1 MNANWRNKSFWR
13 VTLTALLLG
22 LVVACNKGN
31 ENKEGAKS
39 ANPNSDHAGHNH
51 ASEAEEYTCPMHPQI
66 VQDKPGSCPICGMDL
81 VKKVRAEGD
90 SVAVD
95 ADLKALLQPT
105 NSFVVANIA
114 TVHPQQR
121 SEPVTV
127 QANGIITYDTR
138 RLYTIPARFGGRIEK
153 LYVRFNYQPIQK
165 GQKLLE
171 LYSPDIVTAQRE
183 LLYLLDADKENSPLI
198 LAARQKLRLLGLTEG
213 QLTELIRTRKASYS
227 LTVYS
232 PYDGY
237 VVEESANA
245 PSAAISAAV
254 GMASAGGGSGMNSS
268 SSMGGGATSSGMA
281 SGSDEITFAT
291 PDSPAGSGAVGASL
305 LLREGQYIQ
314 TGQTLFKVVNPTRLW
329 AEFRL
334 YARDAAG
341 IKPGD
346 ALTITFDQTG
356 QAPRPAR
363 VSFVVPFVAG
373 GNPFITLRAY
383 LPGDNT
389 VRVGQLARAD
399 IRRGA
404 TEGLWVPAAAVLD
417 LGNEQVAFV
426 QQNQEGSSGGTVFRP
441 VRVQAGAQSSGYVNV
456 LSGLTQQQT
465 IAQNAQFLIDSES
478 FVNVA
483 EASSPAAKSIK

>member
-1 MNANWRNKSFWR
+1 M
-13 VTLTALLLG
+13 VG
-22 LVVACNKGN
+22 LILSCNKGN
-31 ENKEGAKS
+31 QNKESNAP
-39 ANPNSDHAGHNH
+39 ANPNTGHTGHNH
-51 ASEAEEYTCPMHPQI
+51 ASASEEYTCPMHPQI
-66 VQDKPGSCPICGMDL
+66 VQDKPGTCPICGMDL
-81 VKKVRAEGD
+81 VKKVRADED

-95 ADLKALLQPT
+95 ADLKTLLQPT

-121 SEPVTV
+121 TEPVTV

-153 LYVRFNYQPIQK
+153 LFVRFNYQPIRK

-183 LLYLLDADKENSPLI
+183 LLYVLDADADNTPL
-198 LAARQKLRLLGLTEG
+198 LSAAKQKLKLLGLSDG
-213 QLTELIRTRKASYS
+213 QLAELIRTRKPSYS
-227 LTVYS
+227 LTVFS

-237 VVEESANA
+237 VVAESANA
-245 PSAAISAAV
+245 PSAAMPTVSS
-254 GMASAGGGSGMNSS
+254 MASTGDGSGMNSNS
-268 SSMGGGATSSGMA
+268 NMGGGATSPGMV
-281 SGSDEITFAT
+281 SGSDEITFTT
-291 PDSPAGSGAVGASL
+291 PTSSVGNGAGGTSL

-334 YARDAAG
+334 YARDAVG

-346 ALTITFDQTG
+346 ALTITFDQTS
-356 QAPRPAR
+356 QPPRPAR
-363 VSFVVPFVAG
+363 VSFVVPFVEG

-389 VRVGQLARAD
+389 LRVGQLARAA
-399 IRRGA
+399 IRRGG
-404 TEGLWVPAAAVLD
+404 TEGLWVPATAVLD

-426 QQNQEGSSGGTVFRP
+426 EQNQEGRSGDTVFRP
-441 VRVQAGAQSSGYVNV
+441 VRVQVGAQSGG
-456 LSGLTQQQT
+456 LLAIRSGLTQQQL

-483 EASSPAAKSIK
+483 EATEPATRSIK